1 MSTLGYPGLSAR
13 IIWHSMADKRKLPID
28 IQYKQLLEALVD
40 RRIVPQKWLEQQKP
54 IRDAIAAL
62 YPELPLSSEELSKF
76 RTKKPSHEELNYF
89 DCKFIFQ
96 CLERS
101 DEGAAKN
108 FFGQVGKRQILYT
121 SPVLKRWNALVRQY
135 EKNSVFAAETARII
149 AQNTAFEIPFLKK
162 SIQQNDKQVADNNRK
177 MTDLTRSIAEYKR
190 KLETSCADMG
200 IEGNN
205 FRDELIRL
213 PRELPTIFDDVA
225 KAICSDEIASAIEYH
240 QALQTYLHD
249 CEILV
254 VEATSSSSSRKET
267 SKKDK
272 KKNKKGKKQFEV
284 PEEPE
289 MTTSE
294 SFELIVAPH
303 KFFDAIEELR
313 NASDQLVEASA
324 TLDFEAEAAEISWDI
339 SLDESGAADA
349 GEIDWGIET
358 VASAEPVT
366 TGDDTP
372 VEIDWDITTSDVV
385 EDPVSAGNTPESV
398 VVEEHALDEPT
409 TEKITRVG
417 LLDDNEFRTRV
428 LNDLLELRAFLR
440 QRLVELSGS
449 DSVAFANQFQGSS
462 PLLEQQS
469 IEKIEGFQAAVDEAV
484 SLLTN
489 KRLQQ
494 LILIKTSERYLDRH
508 VANLEML
515 TKHMDK
521 CRREIHGL
529 EDKNADLID
538 ATKSVQPQINA
549 LVTTTKKL
557 KKELEAV
564 LPPLFKGYKVN
575 IVGEVNSL

>member
-1 MSTLGYPGLSAR
+1 
-13 IIWHSMADKRKLPID
+13 MADKRKLPID

-40 RRIVPQKWLEQQKP
+40 RRIVPHKWLDQQKQ

-62 YPELPLSSEELSKF
+62 YPELPMANDELSKF

-108 FFGQVGKRQILYT
+108 FFGQYT

-135 EKNSVFAAETARII
+135 EKNNVFAAETARII

-213 PRELPTIFDDVA
+213 PLELPSIFDGVA
-225 KAICSDEIASAIEYH
+225 KAICSDEITSAIGYL
-240 QALQTYLHD
+240 QALQRYLHD
-249 CEILV
+249 CEIPV
-254 VEATSSSSSRKET
+254 AESTRSSSSRKET

-272 KKNKKGKKQFEV
+272 KNKKKSKKQLDV
-284 PEEPE
+284 LEEPE

-313 NASDQLVEASA
+313 NASDQLVDTSA

-339 SLDESGAADA
+339 SLDENDAADA

-358 VASAEPVT
+358 VASAEPVA

-372 VEIDWDITTSDVV
+372 AEIDWDITTADVV
-385 EDPVSAGNTPESV
+385 EDAASEENASKSMG
-398 VVEEHALDEPT
+398 VEEPT
-409 TEKITRVG
+409 AKQVTRVG
-417 LLDDNEFRTRV
+417 LLDDSEFRTRV

-440 QRLVELSGS
+440 QRLVELCGS

-469 IEKIEGFQAAVDEAV
+469 TEKIKGFQAAVDQAV

-494 LILIKTSERYLDRH
+494 LVLIKTSERYLDRH

-564 LPPLFKGYKVN
+564 LPPMFKGYKVN

>member
-1 MSTLGYPGLSAR
+1 
-13 IIWHSMADKRKLPID
+13 MADKRKLPID

-40 RRIVPQKWLEQQKP
+40 RRIVPHKWLEQQKP

-62 YPELPLSSEELSKF
+62 YPELPLASKELSKF
-76 RTKKPSHEELNYF
+76 RSKKASHEDLNYF
-89 DCKFIFQ
+89 ECKFIFQ

-108 FFGQVGKRQILYT
+108 FFGQYT
-121 SPVLKRWNALVRQY
+121 SPVLKRWNALIRQY
-135 EKNSVFAAETARII
+135 EKNNVFAAETARII

-162 SIQQNDKQVADNNRK
+162 SIQQNEKQVADNNRK

-200 IEGNN
+200 IEGNS
-205 FRDELIRL
+205 FRDELLRL
-213 PRELPTIFDDVA
+213 PLELPTIFDDVA

-249 CEILV
+249 CEIPV
-254 VEATSSSSSRKET
+254 VESTSASSSRKET

-272 KKNKKGKKQFEV
+272 KSKKKSKKQFEV
-284 PEEPE
+284 PEEPQ

-303 KFFDAIEELR
+303 KFFDAIKELR
-313 NASDQLVEASA
+313 NASDQLVETSA

-358 VASAEPVT
+358 VASTEPAT
-366 TGDDTP
+366 TADDTP
-372 VEIDWDITTSDVV
+372 VEIDWDITMSDVV
-385 EDPVSAGNTPESV
+385 DLVSEGNAPEAV
-398 VVEEHALDEPT
+398 DVEEPVLDVPT
-409 TEKITRVG
+409 TEQITRVG
-417 LLDDNEFRTRV
+417 LLDNNEFRNRV

-462 PLLEQQS
+462 SLLEQQS
-469 IEKIEGFQAAVDEAV
+469 TEKIEGFQAAVDQAV
-484 SLLTN
+484 SVLTN

-494 LILIKTSERYLDRH
+494 LVLIKTSERYLDRH

-529 EDKNADLID
+529 EDKNAELID

>member
-1 MSTLGYPGLSAR
+1 M
-13 IIWHSMADKRKLPID
+13 
-28 IQYKQLLEALVD
+28 D
-40 RRIVPQKWLEQQKP
+40 RRIVPHKWLDQQKQ

-62 YPELPLSSEELSKF
+62 YPELPMASDELSKF

-108 FFGQVGKRQILYT
+108 FFGQYT

-135 EKNSVFAAETARII
+135 EKNNVFAAETARII

-213 PRELPTIFDDVA
+213 PLELPSIFDGVA

-240 QALQTYLHD
+240 QALQSYLHD
-249 CEILV
+249 CEIPV
-254 VEATSSSSSRKET
+254 AESTRSSSSRKET

-272 KKNKKGKKQFEV
+272 KNKKKSKKQLDV
-284 PEEPE
+284 LEEPE

-313 NASDQLVEASA
+313 NASDQLVDTSA

-339 SLDESGAADA
+339 SLDENDAADA
-349 GEIDWGIET
+349 DEIDWGIET

-372 VEIDWDITTSDVV
+372 AEIDWDITTADMV
-385 EDPVSAGNTPESV
+385 EDPASEENASKPMD
-398 VVEEHALDEPT
+398 VEEPT
-409 TEKITRVG
+409 AEQITRVG
-417 LLDDNEFRTRV
+417 LLDDSEFRTRV

-440 QRLVELSGS
+440 QRLVELCGS

-469 IEKIEGFQAAVDEAV
+469 TEKIEGFQAAVDQAV

-494 LILIKTSERYLDRH
+494 LVLIKTSERYLDRH

-564 LPPLFKGYKVN
+564 LPPMFKGYKVN